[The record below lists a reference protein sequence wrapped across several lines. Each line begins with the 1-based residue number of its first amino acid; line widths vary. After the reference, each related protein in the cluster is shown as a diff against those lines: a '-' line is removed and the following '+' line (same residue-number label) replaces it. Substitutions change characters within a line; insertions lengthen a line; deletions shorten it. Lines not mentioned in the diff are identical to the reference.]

1 MVKTDKK
8 VVKKPAVKKTVK
20 KATKKTVAKK
30 VTKKT
35 TAKKVTKRVAKKKTQ
50 VDVLETKYMGSF
62 LTSMMPEMIG
72 QLKAGVNRDRITEIV
87 AFNRGEINFGTGRA
101 TFSFGGESYTAERCE
116 DNFWKAV

>member
-35 TAKKVTKRVAKKKTQ
+35 TAKKVTKRVAKKKTK
-50 VDVLETKYMGSF
+50 VDVLETKYMGSY

-72 QLKAGVNRDRITEIV
+72 QLKAGVSRDRITEMV

-101 TFSFGGESYTAERCE
+101 TFSFGGESYRAERCE
-116 DNFWKAV
+116 DSCWKAV

>member
-8 VVKKPAVKKTVK
+8 VVKKPA
-20 KATKKTVAKK
+20 AKTVAKK
-30 VTKKT
+30 VAKKT
-35 TAKKVTKRVAKKKTQ
+35 TAKKVTKQVTKKKTQ

-62 LTSMMPEMIG
+62 LTNMMPEMIG

>member
-8 VVKKPAVKKTVK
+8 VVKKPAVKKTAK
-20 KATKKTVAKK
+20 KTAKKTVA
-30 VTKKT
+30 KKT
-35 TAKKVTKRVAKKKTQ
+35 TAKKVTKRVSKKSQ

-72 QLKAGVNRDRITEIV
+72 QLKAGVNRDRITEMV

-116 DNFWKAV
+116 DNFWKAI

>member
-1 MVKTDKK
+1 MWYNICMVKTDKK
-8 VVKKPAVKKTVK
+8 VVKKPA
-20 KATKKTVAKK
+20 AKTVAKK
-30 VTKKT
+30 VAKKT
-35 TAKKVTKRVAKKKTQ
+35 TAKKVTKQVTKKKTQ

-72 QLKAGVNRDRITEIV
+72 QLKAGVNRDRITEMV